1 MGFFMPRAVA
11 VWLIDHTALTFE
23 QIANACSMNTLEVQA
38 IADGEVDYAVVG
50 CNPVATG
57 ELSINDIHRC
67 EKDPALQLELIK
79 KQTTKKKK
87 RLYTPIARRRA
98 KPDAILWLLKYCPEL
113 THKQIVKLVG
123 TTVATIQSI
132 HDGTHRSIS
141 SINPRDP
148 VLLNLC
154 SKEDLDDELLKAKI
168 AQDQEKRY
176 DEARD
181 SATNE

>member
-1 MGFFMPRAVA
+1 MPRAVA

-23 QIANACSMNTLEVQA
+23 QIANVCSMNTLEIQA

-57 ELSINDIHRC
+57 ELNINEIHRC
-67 EKDPALQLELIK
+67 EQDPNLKLEPIK
-79 KQTTKKKK
+79 KQNDASKKKK

-113 THKQIVKLVG
+113 SNKQIVKLVG

-132 HDGTHRSIS
+132 HDGSHRSIS

-154 SKEDLDDELLKAKI
+154 SKDDLDDELLKARI

-181 SATNE
+181 STTNEQ